1 MIKKNLFRIEL
12 TGLVLSTAMLAL
24 GGCAGT
30 PEEAPPPR
38 PGPVAVPAPV
48 PEPETYTVEAEPAP
62 APSPSPMRPD
72 VPDRYVVKKGD
83 TLWDIAARF
92 LKDPWRWPEVWHINP
107 EIRNPHLIYPGDVI
121 VLYEVDGK
129 PYLTLEGAAQVPPP
143 APAPSLPVVKLE
155 PRVRYEPIERAI
167 ETIPRSAIAPFLT
180 RPVVVPERELEL
192 APYVVS
198 SQEDHLVSG
207 TGARLYARGKFKSGV
222 GTYYV
227 VRIGDVLR
235 DPETGDIL
243 GRTVLYLATANL
255 LSPGDP
261 TTLKVTK
268 AEKEII
274 VGDRLLPAPE
284 EDLTFNFFPR
294 PPEKPV
300 DGRIVSVLNGVVMI
314 GQYNVV
320 VLNRGA
326 RDGLAPG
333 HVLAVYRGGQRARD
347 IFTGDFYITP
357 DERGGLAMVFK
368 TYDDLSFAIIME
380 AYRALRVADLVRNP

>member
-1 MIKKNLFRIEL
+1 MIKKNPFRIEL

-24 GGCAGT
+24 GGCAGA
-30 PEEAPPPR
+30 PEQAPPP
-38 PGPVAVPAPV
+38 PTEPVAAPAPAPA
-48 PEPETYTVEAEPAP
+48 PEPPVMEAEPAP
-62 APSPSPMRPD
+62 PPSPMRPD

-121 VLYEVDGK
+121 LLYEVDGK
-129 PYLTLEGAAQVPPP
+129 PYLTLEGAARVPPP

-155 PRVRYEPIERAI
+155 PRVRYEPIEKAI
-167 ETIPRSAIAPFLT
+167 ETIPRSVIGPFLT

-207 TGARLYARGKFKSGV
+207 TGARIYARGKFRDGV
-222 GTYYV
+222 GTYYI

-235 DPETGDIL
+235 DPESGDVL

-274 VGDRLLPAPE
+274 VGDRLLPAPK
-284 EDLTFNFFPR
+284 EDLAFNFFPR

-314 GQYNVV
+314 GHYDIV
-320 VLNRGA
+320 VLNRGS
-326 RDGLAPG
+326 RHGLAPG

-347 IFTGDFYITP
+347 IFTGDFYTTP

-368 TYDDLSFAIIME
+368 AYEDISFAIIME